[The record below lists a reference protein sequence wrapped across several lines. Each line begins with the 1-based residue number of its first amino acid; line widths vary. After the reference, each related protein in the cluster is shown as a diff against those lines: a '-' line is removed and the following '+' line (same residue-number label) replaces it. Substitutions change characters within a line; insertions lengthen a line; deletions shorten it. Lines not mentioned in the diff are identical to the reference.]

1 MEYDRGTVSRSMLRG
16 CRGML
21 GIGFSLLLSAS
32 GAQAYQEVPVTDGGR
47 LTGTVKLTGGK
58 PVPRGFN
65 LVTFPDPI
73 YCGRISNGA
82 GWRLLKEFIVG
93 EGNGVKDV
101 VVMLTGIEKG
111 KPFSFKESRIEAID
125 CQFKPF
131 VAVVKDHG
139 KIEVVNMDPVM
150 HDIQA
155 YETSE
160 LGPRVLF
167 NRPMPMNPHHPKT
180 AGASAE
186 YHRHIAGEPMVQEIS
201 MTKGRR
207 VFVMQCGFHAY
218 MESWG
223 LAVDNP
229 YFARTDPSGRFE
241 IGDIPP
247 GTYKMVVWHPQAR
260 QTIEQE
266 VTIQAKG
273 SASVNIEVQ
282 PREGARAGM
291 DTVDN
296 PRFNL
301 GTLGLQEIKAT
312 LELQQP

>member
-1 MEYDRGTVSRSMLRG
+1 MPYHKENLRQCVRRGYRG
-16 CRGML
+16 VL
-21 GIGFSLLLSAS
+21 VTGFSLLLGAS
-32 GAQAYQEVPVTDGGR
+32 GAYAYQEVPVTDGGR
-47 LTGTVKLTGGK
+47 LTGTVKLGGGK
-58 PVPRGFN
+58 VAPRGFN

-73 YCGRISNGA
+73 YCGRISNGT
-82 GWRLLKEFIVG
+82 GWRLLREFQLDADRG
-93 EGNGVKDV
+93 LQNV
-101 VVMLTGIEKG
+101 VVMLVGIERG
-111 KPFSFKESRIEAID
+111 KPFAFKEPRIEARD

-131 VAVVKDHG
+131 VAVVRDYG
-139 KIEVVNMDPVM
+139 KVEVVNMDPVM

-167 NRPMPMNPHHPKT
+167 NRPMPMNPHHPRI
-180 AGASAE
+180 AGQSAE
-186 YHRHIAGEPMVQEIS
+186 YHKHIAGEPMVQEVS

-229 YFARTDPSGRFE
+229 YFALTDQAGRFE

-247 GTYKMVVWHPQAR
+247 GQYKLIVWHPQAR

-266 VTIQAKG
+266 VTISAK
-273 SASVNIEVQ
+273 SAATMNFEIH
-282 PREGARAGM
+282 PREGTRAGM
-291 DTVDN
+291 DTVEN
-296 PRFNL
+296 PRFSL
-301 GTLGLQEIKAT
+301 ATLGLHEIKAT
-312 LELQQP
+312 LELQEP

>member
-1 MEYDRGTVSRSMLRG
+1 MGYQNKVGHQIRGGYGLL
-16 CRGML
+16 L
-21 GIGFSLLLSAS
+21 GLVFSLVFGVPGVS
-32 GAQAYQEVPVTDGGR
+32 AYQEAPVTDGGKISGKVT
-47 LTGTVKLTGGK
+47 LKSGK

-65 LVTFPDPI
+65 LVTFPDPV
-73 YCGRISNGA
+73 YCGRISNGT
-82 GWRLLKEFIVG
+82 GWRLLKEFTVG
-93 EGNGVKDV
+93 EANGVKDV

-111 KPFSFKESRIEAID
+111 KPFAFQTPRIEAID
-125 CQFKPF
+125 CLFRPF
-131 VAVVKDHG
+131 VTVVRDHD
-139 KIEVVNMDPVM
+139 KVEVVNMDPVM
-150 HDIQA
+150 HDIQG

-167 NRPMPMNPHHPKT
+167 NRPLPMNPHHPRS
-180 AGASAE
+180 AGVSAE
-186 YHRHIAGEPMVQEIS
+186 YHRHISGDPMVQEFN

-229 YFARTDPSGRFE
+229 YYALTDQSGRFE
-241 IGDIPP
+241 IGNIPP
-247 GTYKMVVWHPQAR
+247 GTYKLVIWHPQAR

-273 SASVNIEVQ
+273 SAMMNVEIQ
-282 PREGARAGM
+282 PREGVRAGM
-291 DTVDN
+291 DAVEN
-296 PRFNL
+296 PRFSL
-301 GTLGLQEIKAT
+301 GILGSAQIKPT

>member
-1 MEYDRGTVSRSMLRG
+1 MGYQNKVGYQMRWAYR
-16 CRGML
+16 
-21 GIGFSLLLSAS
+21 LLLGLGLSLVLGVS
-32 GAQAYQEVPVTDGGR
+32 GASAYQETPVVDGGR
-47 LTGTVKLTGGK
+47 IVGKITLKGGK

-65 LVTFPDPI
+65 LVTFPDPL
-73 YCGRISNGA
+73 YCGRISNGT
-82 GWRLLKEFIVG
+82 GWRLLKEFTIG
-93 EGNGVKDV
+93 EKNGVKDV
-101 VVMLTGIEKG
+101 VVMLTGIERG
-111 KPFSFKESRIEAID
+111 KPFAFQDPRIEAVD
-125 CQFKPF
+125 CQFRPP
-131 VAVVKDHG
+131 VTVVQDHHTVT
-139 KIEVVNMDPVM
+139 VVNMDPVM

-167 NRPMPMNPHHPKT
+167 NRPLPMNPHHPRT

-186 YHRHIAGEPMVQEIS
+186 YHKHIPGDPMVQDIQ

-229 YFARTDPSGRFE
+229 YYALTDQAGRFE

-247 GTYKMVVWHPQAR
+247 GQYKLVVWHPQSR
-260 QTIEQE
+260 QTIEQD
-266 VTIQAKG
+266 VTIPAKG
-273 SASVNIEVQ
+273 STTMNVEIQ
-282 PREGARAGM
+282 PREGTRAGM
-291 DTVDN
+291 DTVEN
-296 PRFNL
+296 PRFSL
-301 GTLGLQEIKAT
+301 GILGSAEIKPT